1 MKQIGNV
8 CVDYNGGQFGDLIRL
23 FISQHDGFERFA
35 EHRNYGNIFPLI
47 QLYPGKCMELW
58 KPLQEQLDKLNPKH
72 RHVYKILSKQTNLG
86 IDTREHSTLGVQW
99 ARSNYINDYNKLRGT
114 NDYIIFLKL
123 NPMSKYKDTYLERH
137 QVWSNRKA
145 NSDIHLKEWTWQY
158 FNREYPQHK
167 LNLELDVDEIL
178 DLNEDAYIELCKF
191 IKVKPLMNWRDYINE
206 YKDYVKIGRT
216 L

>member
-72 RHVYKILSKQTNLG
+72 RHVYKILSKQT
-86 IDTREHSTLGVQW
+86 
-99 ARSNYINDYNKLRGT
+99 
-114 NDYIIFLKL
+114 
-123 NPMSKYKDTYLERH
+123 
-137 QVWSNRKA
+137 
-145 NSDIHLKEWTWQY
+145 
-158 FNREYPQHK
+158 
-167 LNLELDVDEIL
+167 
-178 DLNEDAYIELCKF
+178 
-191 IKVKPLMNWRDYINE
+191 
-206 YKDYVKIGRT
+206 
-216 L
+216 